1 MEDWWSEENRQ
12 SSPHRPR
19 MLFLSHCK
27 HIRVQGLR
35 FSMCPSWC
43 IHPCFC
49 SDLGIYDVEIINPED
64 SPNSDGINPESC
76 EDVEIAG
83 CHFSLGDDCIA
94 IKSGKGRRAQENP
107 VPGSHIQIRQCFME
121 NGHGGVTIGS
131 EISSGVQEYG
141 QGASDQNKERQRKVM
156 CGGCRPF

>member
-1 MEDWWSEENRQ
+1 MYAALFTGCGAENVNLYGKGEILGGASMEDWWSEENRQ

-19 MLFLSHCK
+19 MLFLTHCK

-64 SPNSDGINPESC
+64 SPNTDGINPESC
-76 EDVEIAG
+76 EHVEIAG

-107 VPGSHIQIRQCFME
+107 VPAAIFRSVSVLWKM
-121 NGHGGVTIGS
+121 
-131 EISSGVQEYG
+131 
-141 QGASDQNKERQRKVM
+141 AM
-156 CGGCRPF
+156 AA